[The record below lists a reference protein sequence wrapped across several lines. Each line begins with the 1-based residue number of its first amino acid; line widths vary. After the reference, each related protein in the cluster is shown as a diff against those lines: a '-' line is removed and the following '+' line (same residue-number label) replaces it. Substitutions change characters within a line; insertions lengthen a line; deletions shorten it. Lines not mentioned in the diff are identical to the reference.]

1 MTIGTLYLVGV
12 PIGNLGDMTP
22 RALDI
27 LRAVDLV
34 AAEDTRTTRGLLSRY
49 GLKVKLKSY
58 HKHNQLHKGVKLRD
72 LLLEGRSVAL
82 VADAGTPGI
91 SDPGSDLVQLCADAG
106 IPVVV
111 VPGACAAIAGLTGSG
126 LCTDR
131 FVFEGFLS
139 AAGRTRRTALEQIAS
154 EMRTIVLYE
163 APHRLR
169 RTLSD
174 LIQAGLGAR
183 RIVAARELTKLHEE
197 YIRSTVE
204 GLASRYTEDDPRGEY
219 VLIVEGREAYGERVR
234 PEEDGEAVARSENAA
249 RERIAA
255 LVAGGVPVKEIARTV
270 SQETGIPRKE
280 AYALAASLR
289 EDRPDNDP
297 DRI

>member
-1 MTIGTLYLVGV
+1 MTGTLYLVGV

-22 RALDI
+22 RALEI

-34 AAEDTRTTRGLLSRY
+34 AAEDTRTTRGLLTRF
-49 GLKVKLKSY
+49 GLKVRLESY
-58 HKHNQLHKGVKLRD
+58 HKHNRREKGDKLRD
-72 LLLEGRSVAL
+72 LLLEGLSVAL

-131 FVFEGFLS
+131 FVFEGFLP
-139 AAGRTRRTALEQIAS
+139 ATGRMRRTALEQVAS
-154 EMRTIVLYE
+154 ETRTVILYE
-163 APHRLR
+163 APHRVR

-174 LIQAGLGAR
+174 LTTAGLGDR

-197 YIRSTVE
+197 FLRGTVE
-204 GLASRYTEDDPRGEY
+204 GLAVRYAEDDPRGEY
-219 VLIVEGREAYGERVR
+219 VLILEGREAYEARVR
-234 PEEDGEAVARSENAA
+234 PADDGEETARAEKTA
-249 RERIAA
+249 RERIAV
-255 LVAGGVPVKEIARTV
+255 LVADGVPVKEIARRV
-270 SQETGIPRKE
+270 SQETGMPRKE
-280 AYALAASLR
+280 VYAIAAALR
-289 EDRPDNDP
+289 EDRPESGFN
-297 DRI
+297 RI